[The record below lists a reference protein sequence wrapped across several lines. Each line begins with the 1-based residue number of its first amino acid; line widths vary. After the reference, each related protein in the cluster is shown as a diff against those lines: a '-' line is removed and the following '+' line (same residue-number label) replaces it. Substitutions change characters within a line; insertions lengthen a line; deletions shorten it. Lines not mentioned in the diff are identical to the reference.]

1 MEDGCAADRLRRL
14 FTFLRFTT
22 VNILPT
28 LRRFSA
34 RLRFTAVMQPPD
46 LRRLFTLLRF
56 SAVNIPSTLRRLS
69 ALLRFSA
76 VIQPPD
82 LRRFFTLPY
91 CTAVIVSPS
100 KEHVSRL
107 TSFTNVQK
115 KYCFVSINENNEPT
129 PLKIKNIMPLVSRS
143 RFIIKNSE

>member
-1 MEDGCAADRLRRL
+1 MEYGCAAGK
-14 FTFLRFTT
+14 
-22 VNILPT
+22 
-28 LRRFSA
+28 
-34 RLRFTAVMQPPD
+34 

-56 SAVNIPSTLRRLS
+56 SAVM
-69 ALLRFSA
+69 
-76 VIQPPD
+76 QPPD
-82 LRRFFTLPY
+82 LRRLFTLPY

-115 KYCFVSINENNEPT
+115 KYCFVSINGNNEPT

-143 RFIIKNSE
+143 RFIIKNSEQKEFPSKPKRIAVDRRLKKPSRLRGIRGLSQSPHEFGHDRRQRHIVCFP